1 MPSRPNPS
9 NESFIRWQGRYL
21 EQRQNASSVMLGLSG
36 GALAFSASLISD
48 ETCFIGQWPT
58 ITFHGVALLQTL
70 SIAAGVF
77 FTINRV
83 RDYGITTQIARV
95 RRLKQQDSLQSL
107 RTEQRRLGKITRGLY
122 SAQASLFLAGALF
135 FIAFCLTR
143 LAPALY
149 GMG

>member
-1 MPSRPNPS
+1 MPSKPS
-9 NESFIRWQGRYL
+9 TPNESFIRWQGRYL

-48 ETCFIGQWPT
+48 EKYFIGLWPT
-58 ITFHGVALLQTL
+58 LTFHGVALLQTL

-83 RDYGITTQIARV
+83 RDYGVTTQIARI
-95 RRLKQQDSLQSL
+95 RRKEQLDSLPAL
-107 RTEQRRLGKITRGLY
+107 RSEQRRLGRITRGLY
-122 SAQASLFLAGALF
+122 SAQASLFLAGTLF

-143 LAPALY
+143 LSPALY